1 MKIVWTSRR
10 DVRQQQEKRNWNG
23 ELTKWVYFLLLVS
36 LLLPACHLPLPPP
49 PLLPVRPAIM
59 LETVQVNETSDII
72 SWQPPAEPNGQIL
85 HYNIRVYR
93 VDWNGNQVLVDTVRE
108 VQATTFDFSARGLNA
123 GTYNIQVGCPCELF
137 NFKVQ
142 CGVMGKHER
151 TSIFSYI
158 LPHSSSFWEV
168 WLKVDCQRNSLV
180 HAISLPWPLYKWS
193 WGHNCFSSVKQWWI

>member
-1 MKIVWTSRR
+1 
-10 DVRQQQEKRNWNG
+10 
-23 ELTKWVYFLLLVS
+23 
-36 LLLPACHLPLPPP
+36 
-49 PLLPVRPAIM
+49 M
-59 LETVQVNETSDII
+59 LETVQVNEASDII
-72 SWQPPAEPNGQIL
+72 SWQPPTEPNGEIL
-85 HYNIRVYR
+85 HYNIRICR
-93 VDWNGNQVLVDTVRE
+93 VGENLTQELVETVRE

-168 WLKVDCQRNSLV
+168 
-180 HAISLPWPLYKWS
+180 
-193 WGHNCFSSVKQWWI
+193 